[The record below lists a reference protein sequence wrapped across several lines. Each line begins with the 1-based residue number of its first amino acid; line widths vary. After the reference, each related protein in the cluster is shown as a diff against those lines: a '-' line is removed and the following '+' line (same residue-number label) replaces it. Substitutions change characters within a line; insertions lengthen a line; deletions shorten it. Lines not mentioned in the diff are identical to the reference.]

1 MSTSNIRG
9 LGIIQDG
16 FTRRWKSTGE
26 VENVRWLEALG
37 STLAE
42 AMEALQAQARLLE
55 RTGSRRGFVRDTGNG
70 FVQRMAIILVMVTLT
85 LFAAG
90 HRPGEAHQDPCH
102 RRHSCPSDHPMY
114 ICGDQ
119 GCCAQCPDY

>member
-42 AMEALQAQARLLE
+42 AMEALQAQARLLAKNRQQE
-55 RTGSRRGFVRDTGNG
+55 RIRARHGQRVRSTY
-70 FVQRMAIILVMVTLT
+70 
-85 LFAAG
+85 G
-90 HRPGEAHQDPCH
+90 HHLGHG
-102 RRHSCPSDHPMY
+102 HSHPLR
-114 ICGDQ
+114 CRSS
-119 GCCAQCPDY
+119 PR